1 MLTRAQQ
8 KVISHLRAGGFL
20 FVQRLGDR
28 TIEALPAV
36 GRKVS
41 FYTTRKTVHAL
52 INAGL
57 IDSNWQLIYKGESL
71 TMANETAWTMN
82 TAQLEKGMLI
92 RRPGLDEALEV
103 VKVHNGQAKIKL
115 PGGKTSTIPASAEVE
130 WSRPASLPV
139 IEGKQESG
147 VYRIEN
153 DAPEEPEQSDDDGY
167 EDWRTDWSLLDVG
180 SKIEVLGEKGDF
192 TVLRLSDSS
201 ARIKSSLTSQ
211 IQPLT
216 IGHKF
221 KVLDTATAKG
231 KSKTKGGSET
241 TGSTTKPAKGK
252 DKAKAKAKSKA
263 ALQAPELPFE
273 ELDYE
278 DRQPPVLEIAD
289 KERRRLEDEDKST
302 NDEPSDDELIAI
314 ENGDDNG
321 DDDDEAEAEY
331 DADAISKELD
341 LEDDEVN
348 DDSIQ
353 PFDDNDFKETAHMPK
368 SAPTPRTSNRSLLTL
383 GQISERTGI
392 SYPTLVRYARD
403 HGNELAS
410 EGEGRQRRYLPESI
424 EVFKMLRATSRGGR
438 KPGSKAA
445 NPRKPKAA
453 TAPRTERSH
462 ETAAPYAAPAR
473 KQAKAVAAGIASHS
487 YSQSTSTSTGQ
498 TIDSMLASAIDHAQA
513 QISGLQALVETW
525 EAQRESIKLWS

>member
-1 MLTRAQQ
+1 MT
-8 KVISHLRAGGFL
+8 
-20 FVQRLGDR
+20 
-28 TIEALPAV
+28 E
-36 GRKVS
+36 
-41 FYTTRKTVHAL
+41 
-52 INAGL
+52 
-57 IDSNWQLIYKGESL
+57 
-71 TMANETAWTMN
+71 WTMN

-130 WSRPASLPV
+130 WSRPESKSESKPTTALEAL
-139 IEGKQESG
+139 IEN
-147 VYRIEN
+147 VRIEN
-153 DAPEEPEQSDDDGY
+153 ESDTDDDS
-167 EDWRTDWSLLDVG
+167 DWQTDWSLLDVG

-192 TVLRLSDSS
+192 TVLRLGDST

-221 KVLDTATAKG
+221 KVLDTATAKD

-241 TGSTTKPAKGK
+241 TSDSTKHAKGK
-252 DKAKAKAKSKA
+252 DKIKTKAKSKA
-263 ALQAPELPFE
+263 APQAPELPFE
-273 ELDYE
+273 PADESDPDTAPEPEPEPEL
-278 DRQPPVLEIAD
+278 PLEID
-289 KERRRLEDEDKST
+289 D
-302 NDEPSDDELIAI
+302 DEPSDDELIAI

-321 DDDDEAEAEY
+321 DDDEAEADSAY

-341 LEDDEVN
+341 LEDDEV
-348 DDSIQ
+348 DADSIQ

-445 NPRKPKAA
+445 SPRKPKTA
-453 TAPRTERSH
+453 TMPRTERSH

-473 KQAKAVAAGIASHS
+473 KQAKAVVAGIASHS
-487 YSQSTSTSTGQ
+487 HSQSTSTSTGQ
-498 TIDSMLASAIDHAQA
+498 TIDQILTAAIDHAQA
-513 QISGLQALVETW
+513 QISGLQMLIETW

>member
-1 MLTRAQQ
+1 MT
-8 KVISHLRAGGFL
+8 
-20 FVQRLGDR
+20 D
-28 TIEALPAV
+28 
-36 GRKVS
+36 
-41 FYTTRKTVHAL
+41 
-52 INAGL
+52 
-57 IDSNWQLIYKGESL
+57 
-71 TMANETAWTMN
+71 WTMN

-103 VKVHNGQAKIKL
+103 VKVHNGQAKINL

-153 DAPEEPEQSDDDGY
+153 DSPEEPEQSDDDGY

-192 TVLRLSDSS
+192 TVLRLGDSS

-221 KVLDTATAKG
+221 KVLDIATAKD
-231 KSKTKGGSET
+231 KSKTKGGSGT
-241 TGSTTKPAKGK
+241 TGTTTKPAKGK
-252 DKAKAKAKSKA
+252 DKAKAKAKSKVGQ
-263 ALQAPELPFE
+263 QAPELPLE

-289 KERRRLEDEDKST
+289 KERKRLEEEDKGAK
-302 NDEPSDDELIAI
+302 DEPSDDELIAI

-321 DDDDEAEAEY
+321 DDDDEAEVEY

-341 LEDDEVN
+341 QDDDDLDNDLDDEDIDDDAGN
-348 DDSIQ
+348 DTDTDTDQ
-353 PFDDNDFKETAHMPK
+353 QLALKETRMPK
-368 SAPTPRTSNRSLLTL
+368 SNSSTSNRSLLTL

-438 KPGSKAA
+438 KPGSKSAS
-445 NPRKPKAA
+445 PRKSKAA
-453 TAPRTERSH
+453 TVPRTERSH

-473 KQAKAVAAGIASHS
+473 KQAKAVAAAKGSHS
-487 YSQSTSTSTGQ
+487 HSHSQSTSTSTSQ

-513 QISGLQALVETW
+513 QISGLQSLIETW